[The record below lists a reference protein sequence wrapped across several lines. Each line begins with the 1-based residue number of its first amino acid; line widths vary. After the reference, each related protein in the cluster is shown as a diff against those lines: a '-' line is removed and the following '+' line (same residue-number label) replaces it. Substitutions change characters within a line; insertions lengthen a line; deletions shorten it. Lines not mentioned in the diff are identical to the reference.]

1 VPEEGAERSVEI
13 RGVMIRLGQLLQ
25 FAGIVDSGVDARR
38 LLEDGGVTVNGEP
51 EARRGRQLRS
61 GDLVSV
67 RGEGVAED
75 VRVA

>member
-1 VPEEGAERSVEI
+1 MEI

-38 LLEDGGVTVNGEP
+38 FLEEGGVTVNGEP
-51 EARRGRQLRS
+51 EARRGRQLRR